1 MKHKIWGFT
10 AFFIC
15 CWLVFVARHHP
26 RSRRKIKEIWHGRVF
41 WQSNT
46 TMLRSSTNVTKTTV
60 ASTDAVSAPVH
71 PFPQVYIITMDEVP
85 ERVTHMNMLIK
96 SHPLLSVKKWPAVT
110 PSKFQNPDYLK
121 YTNAKTFQKVRAG
134 AVGCALS
141 HISLLYFMLEQQF
154 EDMIVFEDD
163 VELSNTFEEDFLE
176 FKKHLPED
184 FDFGQLLHHKHM
196 KEQRHQPKY
205 KLNNYVIKS
214 YRPYGTVGY
223 YITAKGARKVLPTL
237 TPIWYPIDEMF
248 RSAIN
253 KKIVKSYMPVNDL
266 VTMSYKF
273 KSNIWSTTIKPL
285 EQLTSKTTNLPKICK
300 HFPFIW
306 KDKLKSDMLELLR
319 FAHEMFEEL
328 GIDYVIHSGTALA
341 YIRHNKTQIPWDD
354 DIDLYIRKKD
364 TTKVKNYIDKSSVY
378 CHASLWLGFK
388 IFKCDSPKIGQYKWS
403 YPMIDIF
410 TTTNKWNTDKLL
422 WPSKLSEFENQ
433 PVRIPA
439 DINAHLVA
447 KYGPSYLESCH
458 ARTWDHK
465 NEKNTVFS
473 GKLPCKDLVKKCGS
487 QWPKT
492 YNKIISSEVV
502 DKYGTIHLKVKK
514 EKELSDKDMNVHMVW
529 VTPFLHGESKLSNGI
544 QDCLYRWKEI
554 YSNTILWTNDKVR
567 KEFPELVDMLAR
579 IPVSSWSSNIL
590 RYAILKKYGGL
601 YVDTDVLP
609 YRSIAPLVEKHRN
622 GFFVCEEPRNRLP
635 CKVLATAVLYLPQNS
650 NKYNPL
656 LQKAM
661 SESERILSDINY
673 ETFKYDGKNRVTGP
687 SLPTKMFH
695 QNLFDEIDVVS
706 SQSFFPCDWSD
717 RSKCVYEKF
726 KNDESVFGIHLWKK
740 RWKVSRKF
748 HADTLKLRKKSD
760 RMQYDD
766 AFSSGKWVDS
776 PNKKPYYA
784 NGNCIQHGDKR
795 KPWQKTWKPFKV
807 NFEPI
812 KISVLNSCV
821 HNTIFFIGDS
831 HIEQQGYAMQNYC
844 KAHECSFKI
853 RVKKD
858 YYLLSDKSLKT
869 FMKTRV
875 HSALKPSKTL
885 LTILN
890 SAKKDDILV
899 LGTGHHYSKGH
910 GITDVL
916 SWDEMKLL
924 AKNAIQMILNEL
936 RSTFKGILIWQS
948 YSPRHFKGGEWDS
961 NGKCDNNELFTKSV
975 VSENELDY
983 LKLWG
988 GMLDVVSRFDF
999 GYPIIINNITDMTLQ
1014 RPDAHVTKF
1023 NNNRKMDCSHYCYPG
1038 VTDEWNTMW
1047 YNQLCIGKVSSATA
1061 IAATAIDKG
1070 TKGTIMTLCTSDY
1083 KDRAFKL
1090 SKHLTFWG
1098 YTLYIV
1104 PIDWEP
1110 TNIESFM
1117 YNFITTPTK
1126 PSKFEGKKNILL
1138 FKVSAIEEMLRKIP
1152 ENTQL
1157 LWLDADIAVLKNPS
1171 EIISKHISN
1180 KCDISTIIRDSS
1192 YIQGKLALGAIVL
1205 SNNQNT
1211 RTVLKSA
1218 MDSLQNGCCSVIH
1231 KKIPWFQD
1239 QISIYKAIQKHPKT
1253 NLCGLADNEH
1263 LVGRPHGGFEHKPS
1277 VDSSIVLYSGKPLP
1291 KEVVQIQEKTYNPH
1305 VYCVLPVINN
1315 LDSINMVRN
1324 TWGSKCDKLFF
1335 CASEKIEIILNEKTE
1350 VIHLNDVLKAS
1361 DNKHEDMF
1369 DKLKKCFRTIV
1380 IPKNEN
1386 VWVLKADLDTNVNIP
1401 NLKAYIETLH
1411 PKRAFI
1417 GNRLKEP
1424 LTGTIFNSGGAG
1436 FVLSADVVKQFVS
1449 SRNEKCMAEKNM
1461 SPKWSGKKRSKQGKF
1476 CDVRVAI
1483 CLGSLEVYPQDT
1495 TDETGAERF
1504 HPFSPSK
1511 MKSLWKDKSSWYWT
1525 HKYDKSTLYTKNL
1538 VSEKSISF
1546 HRLEKAVKLDIT
1558 EWCKTHNVLPNG
1570 AFCSK
1575 KYAGMDKNL
1584 APALLKVLGNTI
1596 GDFGAGGGWYTDFF
1610 NKNGRQSSA
1619 YDASPTRGN
1628 MVTFMDLTEPSQF
1641 EDVYDSVLCLEV
1653 GEHIP
1658 NEKSDILLSNIVK
1671 HAKTSIV
1678 LSWAIPGQGGNGH
1691 INCQTNKWVIDKM
1704 NKLGWAFDD
1713 KKSHMLRNAA
1723 KFHWFKNTILVF
1735 FRQKKNKKE
1744 TLNHRH
1750 NTCKWQKELP
1760 PLQINCNEG
1769 KNTKICKLY
1778 DAVST
1783 IYSWNNNIGYGVHKH
1798 LIGPILQG
1806 GALTLFRDG
1815 TFNWG
1820 VHDSDIDLAYAAPT
1834 LKKKIKAM
1842 HRAISVFKREID
1854 QTKPLFNY
1862 TCECLLPNN
1871 KYALCLSDA
1880 IEYSRL
1886 NYGPSWWIPNLSMKK
1901 TMLYGEIDWN
1911 KPHRPETI
1919 KKWVTPLRKD
1929 ILKYD
1934 KDKNGIITTDEIEV
1948 PHRLRHMVT
1957 DFDIYTSIEQLNKIL
1972 STDNPVKFGYK
1983 HAIIIGENKKLVN
1996 TLDKQKVRTFT
2007 LERFP
2012 NKKLSLRHAIE
2023 FLAAFFTG
2031 SDAQPQLDGDFYILF
2046 NTTKDVELKKYN
2058 RDYVMIN
2065 SDAFYVNKKGIL
2077 YILEKY
2083 DTENAMGLV
2092 NMFGERRNIYI
2103 TANLVGGL
2111 ANNMWIY
2118 QSVHGIAKHNDMVP
2132 VFNKKSYGYKAL
2144 QDMFVLDDQSINDME
2159 FTHKTTYDDMCY
2171 KNGECELPN
2180 LQESTKIGKY
2190 LQTMHF
2196 FRPMGKTLK
2205 DFYTI
2210 KAKHKQDA
2218 LELIK
2223 NTDACIHVRIFPESH
2238 LKMGNNICPTMDKVI
2253 DIVTKFTNQ
2262 MKRIKIF
2269 SNDLDF
2275 IKKYIHANSWVSFAD
2290 SDASETTK
2298 YRDFAALT
2306 MCDDLIV
2313 TCGTFSGMAAALHSG
2328 NGDVYYFNDP
2338 WFETTYGKE
2347 FISHWRPISKLTED
2361 LVP

>member
-15 CWLVFVARHHP
+15 CLLVFVARHHP
-26 RSRRKIKEIWHGRVF
+26 PSRRKIKEIWHGRVF
-41 WQSNT
+41 WERESNT
-46 TMLRSSTNVTKTTV
+46 TMLRSVSSQSGNILVNTEKAKPTEESKPTEEAKPTKESKPTKELKPTEEV
-60 ASTDAVSAPVH
+60 KPTEEAV
-71 PFPQVYIITMDEVP
+71 I
-85 ERVTHMNMLIK
+85 
-96 SHPLLSVKKWPAVT
+96 VT
-110 PSKFQNPDYLK
+110 PFEKQNIVIVIPYRD
-121 YTNAKTFQKVRAG
+121 RA
-134 AVGCALS
+134 V
-141 HISLLYFMLEQQF
+141 H
-154 EDMIVFEDD
+154 
-163 VELSNTFEEDFLE
+163 
-176 FKKHLPED
+176 
-184 FDFGQLLHHKHM
+184 
-196 KEQRHQPKY
+196 
-205 KLNNYVIKS
+205 
-214 YRPYGTVGY
+214 
-223 YITAKGARKVLPTL
+223 
-237 TPIWYPIDEMF
+237 
-248 RSAIN
+248 
-253 KKIVKSYMPVNDL
+253 
-266 VTMSYKF
+266 
-273 KSNIWSTTIKPL
+273 
-285 EQLTSKTTNLPKICK
+285 
-300 HFPFIW
+300 
-306 KDKLKSDMLELLR
+306 
-319 FAHEMFEEL
+319 
-328 GIDYVIHSGTALA
+328 
-341 YIRHNKTQIPWDD
+341 
-354 DIDLYIRKKD
+354 
-364 TTKVKNYIDKSSVY
+364 
-378 CHASLWLGFK
+378 
-388 IFKCDSPKIGQYKWS
+388 
-403 YPMIDIF
+403 
-410 TTTNKWNTDKLL
+410 
-422 WPSKLSEFENQ
+422 
-433 PVRIPA
+433 
-439 DINAHLVA
+439 
-447 KYGPSYLESCH
+447 
-458 ARTWDHK
+458 
-465 NEKNTVFS
+465 
-473 GKLPCKDLVKKCGS
+473 
-487 QWPKT
+487 
-492 YNKIISSEVV
+492 YNKIMEHLPTITRENWHIHTILVEQYDKSPFRRSWLLNIGIAEAKIRFKDDKTCVVTHDVDMIADSKVDYGWCDRPTQICSELSCFNGGVPYANSGGGVVQASLKDWYTINGFTNIAIGWGGEDDDLHHRFRLTGLLTGGHLRRPSKGFGKCHCMHDEDHTKRVRDSKSYKEIVSKIKRMSFGSNEWKTDGLNSLKYYISSEVV

-656 LQKAM
+656 LQKAI

-673 ETFKYDGKNRVTGP
+673 ETFKYEGKNRVTGP

-706 SQSFFPCDWSD
+706 SQTFFPCDWSD
-717 RSKCVYEKF
+717 RNKCVYEKF

-858 YYLLSDKSLKT
+858 YYLLSDESLKT

-988 GMLDVVSRFDF
+988 DMLDVVSRFDF

-1047 YNQLCIGKVSSATA
+1047 YNQLCIGKVSS
-1061 IAATAIDKG
+1061 ATAIDKG

-1335 CASEKIEIILNEKTE
+1335 CASEKIEIISNEKTE
-1350 VIHLNDVLKAS
+1350 VVHLNNVLKAS

-1380 IPKNEN
+1380 IPENEN

-1424 LTGTIFNSGGAG
+1424 LTKTIFNSGGAG

-1546 HRLEKAVKLDIT
+1546 HRLEKALKLDIT

-1628 MVTFMDLTEPSQF
+1628 MVTYMDLTEPSQF

-1798 LIGPILQG
+1798 LIGPIISG

-1820 VHDSDIDLAYAAPT
+1820 AHDSDIDLAYAAPN

-1842 HRAISVFKREID
+1842 HRAISVSKREID
-1854 QTKPLFNY
+1854 QTKPLFDY

-1919 KKWVTPLRKD
+1919 KRWVTPLRKD

-1957 DFDIYTSIEQLNKIL
+1957 DFDIYKSIEQLNKIL

-2103 TANLVGGL
+2103 TANFIGGL

-2118 QSVHGIAKHNDMVP
+2118 QSVHGIAKHNNMVP
-2132 VFNKKSYGYKAL
+2132 VFNKKSYGYKVL

-2190 LQTMHF
+2190 LQSIHF

-2223 NTDACIHVRIFPESH
+2223 NTDACIHVRFFPESH
-2238 LKMGNNICPTMDKVI
+2238 LKKGKNICPTMNKVI

-2275 IKKYIHANSWVSFAD
+2275 IKKHISTNSWVSFAD
-2290 SDASETTK
+2290 SDAIETTK

-2347 FISHWRPISKLTED
+2347 FISHWRPVSKITED